1 VSCAPRRAVRTKAF
15 QIGKLDLVSFSAIGY
30 RVGRILELAL
40 AEAIFGVLEKNF
52 VVTCTR
58 LDLNDREDHDMCIM
72 YQHNLTI
79 LSM

>member
-1 VSCAPRRAVRTKAF
+1 VRTKAF

-52 VVTCTR
+52 S
-58 LDLNDREDHDMCIM
+58 DHHVRMG
-72 YQHNLTI
+72 
-79 LSM
+79 